1 MKKTDQLKERNKA
14 DIIVVEENMHLHLHL
29 TQKAP

>member
-14 DIIVVEENMHLHLHL
+14 DIIVVEENMHLHL
-29 TQKAP
+29 TEKAP